1 MQLYRCI
8 CIGYTLYKRADTTV
22 LQYSRYKCSLYSDS
36 RPLEMVL
43 GKSLLKP
50 SHHFNLT
57 GSWQG
62 REYPGIFLLVA
73 RESLKI
79 AKIIYSNGICH
90 SSNF

>member
-1 MQLYRCI
+1 
-8 CIGYTLYKRADTTV
+8 
-22 LQYSRYKCSLYSDS
+22 
-36 RPLEMVL
+36 MVL

-79 AKIIYSNGICH
+79 AKIIYSNGM
-90 SSNF
+90 SLVQLLMSVGFLLNLKAEQN